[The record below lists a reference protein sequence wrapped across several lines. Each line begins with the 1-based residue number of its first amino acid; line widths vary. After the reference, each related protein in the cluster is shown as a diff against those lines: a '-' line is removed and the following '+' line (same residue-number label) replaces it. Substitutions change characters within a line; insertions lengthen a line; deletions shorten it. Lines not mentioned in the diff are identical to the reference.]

1 LLGTSP
7 LVQQSILRDLEEDT
21 EGVLDDEE
29 EDVENDAETILSGHA
44 QRNSTG
50 GEFSLATSYRRISAI
65 PLGPR
70 PFFPG
75 AQPPAAAH
83 HLNEH
88 DRELA
93 LGEERSLL
101 RDNQIIPPK
110 HPRPRGESI
119 ASVKSQSMF
128 NHRLSI
134 NSFIPR
140 RKSLAVDEDAVAI
153 EDEPSETTPLNR
165 DLSLP
170 YGGEDNPENIDKKW
184 TEAVASGK
192 IQTTWQRE
200 AKVLA
205 QYSWPLM
212 VTFLLQYSLTV
223 VSIFF
228 VGHLGVTE
236 LGAVSLGS
244 MSANITGYST
254 FIGLATSLDT
264 LCPQAYGSGK
274 KKLVGLQLQRMVF
287 FLWCI
292 VIPVSV
298 VWAFGPQVLAAV
310 TPEKEI
316 AHMAG
321 QYLRILILGAPAY
334 AAFEA
339 GKRFVQAQGLF
350 QANLYCLMFCA
361 PLNVFLHWLFVIHLE
376 MGYIGA
382 PISLVIV
389 ENMLPICLFCY
400 VRFIGGMECWT
411 PITIKAFHNWGPMI
425 KLALPGLIMVLAE
438 FLAFE
443 ILTLSS
449 SYISATHL
457 AVQSILGTISCIA
470 YQIPFP
476 VSIASSTRIAN
487 LIGATLADAAKV
499 AAKVALVA
507 AVFLGCFNAILL
519 VALRQYLPMAF
530 SGDKAVLEMSAAVL
544 PMNAAF
550 QLFDALAA
558 LANGVLR
565 GLGRQE
571 IGGYVN
577 LFAYYVVRIPCCTNP
592 RDHKLTLSR
601 SPCRYLLVLASDLAG
616 VSTDFGL
623 VLPSLSWSSQSS
635 KDGSFSEQTGTR
647 LSKLPRLE
655 TLLASDL
662 SFASLSVLQAIFF
675 LYCICLEVQRSLRV
689 GQTYCRIDGDIVHT
703 LHSTVFSQPMLEI
716 SSFVSMLNNLSPMV
730 SVSAKR
736 GPVTDGRGGQDQ

>member
-1 LLGTSP
+1 MLGTS
-7 LVQQSILRDLEEDT
+7 LVEQSILRDLEEDT
-21 EGVLDDEE
+21 EHVLDDDEE
-29 EDVENDAETILSGHA
+29 QDLENDGDAERETILSGHTQHTQGA
-44 QRNSTG
+44 
-50 GEFSLATSYRRISAI
+50 EFSMAASYRRISTIAY
-65 PLGPR
+65 GPR
-70 PFFPG
+70 PFFPA
-75 AQPPAAAH
+75 AQPPESTH
-83 HLNEH
+83 NEL
-88 DRELA
+88 DRKLA

-101 RDNQIIPPK
+101 RDNHIIPPK
-110 HPRPRGESI
+110 HPRRESI
-119 ASVKSQSMF
+119 ASIKSHDF
-128 NHRLSI
+128 RHRLSI
-134 NSFIPR
+134 SGFIPR
-140 RKSLAVDEDAVAI
+140 RKSLAPEEDAIADV
-153 EDEPSETTPLNR
+153 EDATETTPLNR

-292 VIPVSV
+292 VVPVSII
-298 VWAFGPQVLAAV
+298 WACGPYVLAAV

-361 PLNVFLHWLFVIHLE
+361 PLNVFLHWLFVIHLK

-400 VRFIGGMECWT
+400 VRFVAGMECWT

-507 AVFLGCFNAILL
+507 AVFLGLFNAILL
-519 VALRQYLPMAF
+519 VALRNYLPMGF
-530 SGDKAVLEMSAAVL
+530 SGDKEVLELAAAVL
-544 PMNAAF
+544 PVNAAF

-577 LFAYYVVRIPCCTNP
+577 LFAYYVV
-592 RDHKLTLSR
+592 SVR
-601 SPCRYLLVLASDLAG
+601 SPCSD
-616 VSTDFGL
+616 
-623 VLPSLSWSSQSS
+623 
-635 KDGSFSEQTGTR
+635 R
-647 LSKLPRLE
+647 L
-655 TLLASDL
+655 
-662 SFASLSVLQAIFF
+662 
-675 LYCICLEVQRSLRV
+675 
-689 GQTYCRIDGDIVHT
+689 
-703 LHSTVFSQPMLEI
+703 
-716 SSFVSMLNNLSPMV
+716 
-730 SVSAKR
+730 
-736 GPVTDGRGGQDQ
+736 